1 MARILIADNHP
12 IVRAGLTAAL
22 EMQPDFAIV
31 GEAANGVQAVER
43 AVLAQQAA

>member
-1 MARILIADNHP
+1 MACILIADNH
-12 IVRAGLTAAL
+12 
-22 EMQPDFAIV
+22 FAIV